1 MPAVKIKRIYA
12 PPAEDDGYRIL
23 VDRLWPRGVKKET
36 ADINLWLKEIAPSA
50 ELRAWFG
57 HDPAK
62 WAAFGKKYISE
73 LKANP
78 ASVQELTD
86 CIKKHK
92 TVTLLYGAKD
102 EAHNQAVVLKQYILS
117 LTK

>member
-1 MPAVKIKRIYA
+1 MPTVRIKRIYA

-62 WAAFGKKYISE
+62 WTAFREKYMRA
-73 LKANP
+73 LKENP
-78 ASVQELTD
+78 AVNELTD
-86 CIKKHK
+86 CINKYK

-102 EAHNQAVVLKQYILS
+102 EVHNQAVVLQQYIRS
-117 LTK
+117 LIK